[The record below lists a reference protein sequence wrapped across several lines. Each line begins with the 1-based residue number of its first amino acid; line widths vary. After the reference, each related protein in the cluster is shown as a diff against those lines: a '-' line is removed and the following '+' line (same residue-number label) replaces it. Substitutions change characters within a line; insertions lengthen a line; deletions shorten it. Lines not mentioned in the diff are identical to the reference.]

1 MLTQNE
7 LANLQDII
15 SDDTKTFEDLKNLF
29 NNNFEK
35 SSHFKAGLTLSIL
48 IKDHQL
54 NLSQELSAFYLLYCL
69 SEKEKGFS
77 PYESVVIDILKETK
91 IKSKKIFLIDYLKN
105 NILNT
110 EMKVKDYIKFNEKN
124 DNNRNIEEEINII
137 IKNYNKEDKLN
148 INNDLLINPL
158 VQEKS
163 IIENKINN
171 NNFSKLTSQEKFFD
185 FLEPN
190 YMSYY
195 PSRSNEILFNNEL
208 KWIFPMMKHNFIWE
222 NATFEKVNFLLNKIL
237 NNTPLTKDEN
247 KYIISSISKNPNLIK
262 QINFSPN
269 KMMFLIEKD
278 ESLSFEILSI
288 ICKISLNE

>member
-1 MLTQNE
+1 
-7 LANLQDII
+7 
-15 SDDTKTFEDLKNLF
+15 
-29 NNNFEK
+29 
-35 SSHFKAGLTLSIL
+35 
-48 IKDHQL
+48 
-54 NLSQELSAFYLLYCL
+54 L

-110 EMKVKDYIKFNEKN
+110 EMKIKDYIKFNEKN

-137 IKNYNKEDKLN
+137 TKKYNKEDKLN

-208 KWIFPMMKHNFIWE
+208 KWILPMLEHNFIWE
-222 NATFEKVNFLLNKIL
+222 NTTFEKVNFLLNKIL